1 MVMLGKSR
9 AQGTELWQTYA
20 TWSYRENGLCLF
32 PPPSSAL
39 QSQLVSLEQT
49 CGLPYSMQTLQE
61 QKEERV
67 ANCPFA
73 DKSQLPV
80 SPGTLSCQRRLQ
92 AGRGRQTRQE
102 GKGVPL
108 KYSRGEKAV
117 KGTKTELFSFT
128 YSFILKSVYHI
139 LLCPRHCAG
148 CWHTAEDKR
157 FKGFAL
163 KELKLQQG
171 ITLGLCT

>member
-1 MVMLGKSR
+1 MVMLEKSR
-9 AQGTELWQTYA
+9 AQGTEFWQTYA

-32 PPPSSAL
+32 PPPSAL

-49 CGLPYSMQTLQE
+49 CGLPYSLQTLQE

-67 ANCPFA
+67 ASCPFA

-80 SPGTLSCQRRLQ
+80 SPGTLSCQGRLQ

-117 KGTKTELFSFT
+117 KGTKTELFFHL
-128 YSFILKSVYHI
+128 FIHSEKCVSTFCYVPGTVLDAGIQQRTRDSRVLLLKN
-139 LLCPRHCAG
+139 
-148 CWHTAEDKR
+148 
-157 FKGFAL
+157 
-163 KELKLQQG
+163 
-171 ITLGLCT
+171 